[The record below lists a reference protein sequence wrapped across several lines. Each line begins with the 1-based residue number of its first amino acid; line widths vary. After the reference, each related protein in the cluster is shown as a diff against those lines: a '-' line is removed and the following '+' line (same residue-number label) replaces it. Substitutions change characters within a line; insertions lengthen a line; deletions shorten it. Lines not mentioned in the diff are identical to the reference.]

1 MKALKNEILIL
12 KKLTHERIVSYHGS
26 EQKKWS
32 SSFVYGF
39 HGWDESLHLLWMSGS
54 SLEAQK
60 KAKIDKRRGIST
72 KMKIERSL
80 HSKVHQNDNFLTAC
94 HKIKFDEL
102 YMIHFNSCNPDPSNI
117 FPFRHC
123 HLYHA
128 IENTAN

>member
-1 MKALKNEILIL
+1 
-12 KKLTHERIVSYHGS
+12 
-26 EQKKWS
+26 
-32 SSFVYGF
+32 
-39 HGWDESLHLLWMSGS
+39 MSGS

-102 YMIHFNSCNPDPSNI
+102 YMIHFNSCNPDPSDI
-117 FPFRHC
+117 FPFWHC

-128 IENTAN
+128 LENTAN